1 MAAPLGFD
9 NAIAW
14 AQFQLRGGLRNVL
27 STTGIYALCVI
38 VALIGWMRLMPDN
51 PAAVYSGATTF
62 LLIGQLI
69 VLVFIGSNALTTAV
83 RTDVSTRMI
92 DSHRLMPTPP
102 AWAIL
107 GYMFGAT
114 VPALGLA
121 AVNFV
126 VGVTTT
132 VGAGMPLQRWLVP
145 HVILAFFVFLAW
157 SVMLLAGFFAKSG
170 FAWIVMIGI
179 FSSMGQGIA
188 VAVLP
193 GLMLLLSPL
202 IGNTVFSMRM
212 AQSEISREYGMAFL
226 AQAFVGSIFLYGA
239 TRKYRR
245 SENRALGVVPA
256 VVLLGGWVVMSMVGI
271 LNWEDLR
278 PQFGPFRI
286 SGIAQFIG
294 SLCSCVLLALLPIG
308 NAAQAQLEWERHR
321 HIDDPALGRRPIPPL
336 AVALLGGVLTLVLC
350 VAAPMDRRPVHT
362 QVLLT
367 AAVVLPFL
375 ASMRFLLDASYRLN
389 LPGRVVGG
397 IYTVL
402 LWLVPLGVDFMRS
415 GLADSAEEEPLQAIA
430 TISPIGA
437 LIKIWGIGTT
447 DPKMGIAVQA
457 VLAVAFAMLFYTW
470 IARAQRQQRDGA

>member
-27 STTGIYALCVI
+27 STTGIYGLCVL
-38 VALIGWMRLMPDN
+38 VALFGWMRLMPDN

-83 RTDVSTRMI
+83 RNDVSTRMI

-102 AWAIL
+102 GWAIL

-114 VPALGLA
+114 IQACGLA

-126 VGVTTT
+126 VGVSTT

-170 FAWIVMIGI
+170 FGWIVMIGI

-202 IGNTVFSMRM
+202 IGSTIFSMRT
-212 AQSEISREYGMAFL
+212 AQTEISREYGMAFL

-256 VVLLGGWVVMSMVGI
+256 MVLLAGWIVMSMVGI
-271 LNWEDLR
+271 AYWDDLR
-278 PQFGPFRI
+278 PQFGPFNNI
-286 SGIAQFIG
+286 QLPQFIG
-294 SLCSCVLLALLPIG
+294 SLCSCALLALLPVG
-308 NAAQAQLEWERHR
+308 NAAQASLEWDHHR
-321 HIDDPALGRRPIPPL
+321 RIDDPALGRRPIPPL
-336 AVALLGGVLTLVLC
+336 AVAVVGGVLTLALC
-350 VAAPMDRRPVHT
+350 VVAPMDRRPVHT

-367 AAVVLPFL
+367 AAVILPFL
-375 ASMRFLLDASYRLN
+375 ASMRYLLELAYRLN

-397 IYTVL
+397 TYTVL

-415 GLADSAEEEPLQAIA
+415 GLADSPDEEPLQAIA
-430 TISPIGA
+430 TIRPIGA
-437 LIKIWGIGTT
+437 MIQIWGRGTT
-447 DPKMGIAVQA
+447 DPKVGIAVQA
-457 VLAVAFAMLFYTW
+457 ALAVGFAVLFYAW
-470 IARAQRQQRDGA
+470 IARGQRRRREGT